1 MILRRRPLGGVA
13 RAGWWGFAATTAVL
27 VALGLLS
34 RSPGPYVGFAVA
46 VAASAGALAIRLIA
60 TEQRGSVL
68 FLLPLIGAWAYLGL
82 AAPITLLTEILAA
95 LAALSGLVWMAER
108 STAGSS
114 GLRRAADV
122 LPLPAVGVAI
132 ALPLPA
138 VGVAI
143 ALVAGLLIP
152 PGELRVGIAALLLV
166 AALALVAIVLAHLHP
181 ARERVASIL

>member
-108 STAGSS
+108 SQAGSS
-114 GLRRAADV
+114 GLRRAANV
-122 LPLPAVGVAI
+122 
-132 ALPLPA
+132 LPLPA

>member
-122 LPLPAVGVAI
+122 LT
-132 ALPLPA
+132 LPA

>member
-114 GLRRAADV
+114 GLRRAANV
-122 LPLPAVGVAI
+122 
-132 ALPLPA
+132 LPLPA

>member
-132 ALPLPA
+132 AL
-138 VGVAI
+138 
-143 ALVAGLLIP
+143 VAGLLIP

>member
-1 MILRRRPLGGVA
+1 MIPPRRPLGGVT
-13 RAGWWGFAATTAVL
+13 RAGWWGFTATTAVM

-34 RSPGPYVGFAVA
+34 RSPGPYVGLAVA
-46 VAASAGALAIRLIA
+46 VAASAGALAIRLVA

-68 FLLPLIGAWAYLGL
+68 FLLPLIVAWAYLGL

-108 STAGSS
+108 SQAGSS

-122 LPLPAVGVAI
+122 LT
-132 ALPLPA
+132 LPA

-181 ARERVASIL
+181 AREGVASIL

>member
-1 MILRRRPLGGVA
+1 
-13 RAGWWGFAATTAVL
+13 
-27 VALGLLS
+27 
-34 RSPGPYVGFAVA
+34 VGFAVA

-132 ALPLPA
+132 AL
-138 VGVAI
+138 
-143 ALVAGLLIP
+143 VAGLLIP

>member
-108 STAGSS
+108 SQAGSS

-122 LPLPAVGVAI
+122 
-132 ALPLPA
+132 LPLPA

-181 ARERVASIL
+181 AREGVASIL

>member
-13 RAGWWGFAATTAVL
+13 RAGWWGFAATTAGL

-114 GLRRAADV
+114 GLRRAANV
-122 LPLPAVGVAI
+122 
-132 ALPLPA
+132 LPLPA

>member
-132 ALPLPA
+132 AL
-138 VGVAI
+138 
-143 ALVAGLLIP
+143 VAGLLIP

-166 AALALVAIVLAHLHP
+166 DALALVAIVLAHLHP

>member
-1 MILRRRPLGGVA
+1 MIRPQRPRGGVA
-13 RAGWWGFAATTAVL
+13 RAGWWGFAATTAVM

-34 RSPGPYVGFAVA
+34 RSPGPYVGLAVA
-46 VAASAGALAIRLIA
+46 VAASAGALAIRLVA

-68 FLLPLIGAWAYLGL
+68 FLLPLIVAWAYLGL
-82 AAPITLLTEILAA
+82 AAPITLLTETLAA

-108 STAGSS
+108 SQAGSS

-122 LPLPAVGVAI
+122 
-132 ALPLPA
+132 LPLPA

-166 AALALVAIVLAHLHP
+166 AALALVVIVLGHLHP
-181 ARERVASIL
+181 AREGVASIL

>member
-108 STAGSS
+108 SQAGSS

-122 LPLPAVGVAI
+122 LT
-132 ALPLPA
+132 LPA

-181 ARERVASIL
+181 AREGVASIL